1 MDRLFKTVVIP
12 ADLVPLMHTLAGS
25 DGRAALAMGWSAPC
39 YDAAGAYTHYLF
51 TGLMSASALAMLQ
64 SPQALQAAVAG
75 IAELT
80 LDEAAA
86 VLGRIVISDDEV
98 EVVLAGMG
106 LRVDVDA
113 GTGGQDEPN

>member
-12 ADLVPLMHTLAGS
+12 ADLAPLMHALAGS

-39 YDAAGAYTHYLF
+39 FDAAGVYTHYLF
-51 TGLMSASALAMLQ
+51 TGLISAGALAMLQ

-86 VLGRIVISDDEV
+86 VLGRIVVSDEESDS
-98 EVVLAGMG
+98 VLTG
-106 LRVDVDA
+106 LGLHTEQPQEA
-113 GTGGQDEPN
+113 A